1 MKEKLNILKVTF
13 QGKSLEIDLN
23 KELSIN
29 ENIIN
34 SQLKE
39 CPSSYYILCS
49 LRDKYIKKRDDLER
63 EKEYAYSK
71 AWTYYKDSNERW
83 SNDYVS
89 HKAATNKAYVSA
101 FERYLKAKDKAQQFI
116 TLCKAYE
123 SRTDILRTLNA
134 NLRKQ

>member
-1 MKEKLNILKVTF
+1 MKESIEPIKVKF
-13 QGKSLEIDLN
+13 QGRTITIDLQ
-23 KELSIN
+23 KELAIN

-49 LRDKYIKKRDDLER
+49 LRDKYIKKRDELER
-63 EKEYAYSK
+63 ERDIAYSK
-71 AWTYYKDSNERW
+71 AWTYYKESNDRW

-89 HKAATNKAYVSA
+89 HKANINKAYIGA
-101 FERYLKAKDKAQQFI
+101 YENWQKANDKAQMFI
-116 TLCKAYE
+116 TICKAYE

-134 NLRKQ
+134 NLRRQ

>member
-1 MKEKLNILKVTF
+1 MKESINPIKVKW
-13 QGKSLEIDLN
+13 QGKTIIIDLQ

-49 LRDKYIKKRDDLER
+49 LRDKYIKTRDELER
-63 EKEYAYSK
+63 EKDIAYSK
-71 AWTYYKDSNERW
+71 AWTYYKESNERW
-83 SNDYVS
+83 SNDYVA
-89 HKAATNKAYVSA
+89 HKANVNKSYVSA
-101 FERYLKAKDKAQQFI
+101 YEAWQKAYDKAQMFI
-116 TLCKAYE
+116 TICKAYE

-134 NLRKQ
+134 NLRRQ

>member
-1 MKEKLNILKVTF
+1 MKESIEPIKVKF
-13 QGKSLEIDLN
+13 QGKTLTIDLQ
-23 KELSIN
+23 KELAIN

-49 LRDKYIKKRDDLER
+49 LRDKYIKKRDELER
-63 EKEYAYSK
+63 ERDIAYSK
-71 AWTYYKDSNERW
+71 AWTYYKESNERW

-89 HKAATNKAYVSA
+89 HKANTNKAYVGTY
-101 FERYLKAKDKAQQFI
+101 ENWQKANDKAQMFI
-116 TLCKAYE
+116 TICKAYE

-134 NLRKQ
+134 NLRRQ

>member
-1 MKEKLNILKVTF
+1 MKEPIDSLKVKF
-13 QGKSLEIDLN
+13 QGRQITIDLQ
-23 KELSIN
+23 KELAIN

-49 LRDKYIKKRDDLER
+49 LRDKYIKKRDELDR
-63 EKEYAYSK
+63 EKDIAYSK
-71 AWTYYKDSNERW
+71 AWTYYKEANERW

-89 HKAATNKAYVSA
+89 HKANTNKAYVSA
-101 FERYLKAKDKAQQFI
+101 YERWLKANDKAQMFI
-116 TLCKAYE
+116 TICRAYE

-134 NLRKQ
+134 NLRRQ

>member
-13 QGKSLEIDLN
+13 QGKPLEIDLN

-63 EKEYAYSK
+63 EKDYAYSK
-71 AWTYYKDSNERW
+71 AWTYYKESNDRW

-89 HKAATNKAYVSA
+89 HKANTNAAYTSA
-101 FERYLKAKDKAQQFI
+101 LERYHKAKDKAQAFI
-116 TLCKAYE
+116 TICKAYE